1 MKSFD
6 KQSNKHV
13 VQYDDAEEEVLDL
26 SKEKIEWVEDQV
38 SNFRR
43 LRRKSVPEA
52 VEVEEKV
59 LDDGSGGDDDSTD
72 EDWGMSAE
80 KEAVDVDGDDSEEL
94 ELVEED
100 EQIGSAKRPR
110 AGDLGSRKRKV
121 IEQEIP
127 GSGKKSRGGGTG
139 EMLGLKV
146 APGKPVVPATNL
158 ESK

>member
-38 SNFRR
+38 SSFRR

-52 VEVEEKV
+52 VEAEEV
-59 LDDGSGGDDDSTD
+59 LDDGSDGDDDSTD
-72 EDWGMSAE
+72 EDWGKSVE
-80 KEAVDVDGDDSEEL
+80 KETGDVDGDDSEEF

-100 EQIGSAKRPR
+100 EHIGSAKRPR
-110 AGDLGSRKRKV
+110 AGDLGSRKRKA
-121 IEQEIP
+121 IEQEKS
-127 GSGKKSRGGGTG
+127 GSGKKSRGGGIG

-146 APGKPVVPATNL
+146 APGKPVEPATNL